1 MVCFKHKIEIRFKR
15 NTANNYIKQT
25 RGNNVYKVQK
35 LTRLIKDKI
44 ISETRILFEPEES
57 KEDYFKPEKY
67 W

>member
-1 MVCFKHKIEIRFKR
+1 MVSFKHKIEIRFKR

-44 ISETRILFEPEES
+44 ISETRILFEPEEN